1 MRFSAVF
8 DGVPGATKL
17 ARRCQG
23 DQSLIMRLSE
33 WLVLLKSNPSLAR
46 NGPSN
51 EFLSVENSLEKALAK
66 VQSAEA
72 AKAETAAKAKA
83 EGEEDKLDEED
94 HDKDDKDKGDK
105 GEPSAA
111 QILKEKQ
118 DAQAKAE
125 ADAKAAA
132 AQKEADAEQLP
143 VCH

>member
-1 MRFSAVF
+1 MQAATEWFSALRIRFSAVF

-66 VQSAEA
+66 VQPAEA
-72 AKAETAAKAKA
+72 AKVA
-83 EGEEDKLDEED
+83 EGQAKKSDQSLEEDMVVGEGEGG
-94 HDKDDKDKGDK
+94 KGQ
-105 GEPSAA
+105 GEAG
-111 QILKEKQ
+111 
-118 DAQAKAE
+118 
-125 ADAKAAA
+125 
-132 AQKEADAEQLP
+132 
-143 VCH
+143 